1 MRKFERI
8 HADFNAP
15 RNVVA
20 SAALREKVAAVA
32 EAESP
37 LDSHLFDV
45 AGFLAAEF
53 RDNDGGSGGAGD
65 ERALLAAVVEGAL
78 AQLDSLVDGGRVE
91 RGGAAARELEGSL
104 ERLRQALR
112 K

>member
-1 MRKFERI
+1 MLILAFSS
-8 HADFNAP
+8 
-15 RNVVA
+15 RNLVA

-53 RDNDGGSGGAGD
+53 RDNGGGGGGEAGG

-104 ERLRQALR
+104 RRLRQSLR
-112 K
+112 N

>member
-1 MRKFERI
+1 M
-8 HADFNAP
+8 
-15 RNVVA
+15 

-53 RDNDGGSGGAGD
+53 RDNGGDGADD
-65 ERALLAAVVEGAL
+65 ERALLEAVVEEAL
-78 AQLDSLVDGGRVE
+78 AQLGSLVDGGRVE
-91 RGGAAARELEGSL
+91 RGGAAAREVESSL
-104 ERLRQALR
+104 ERLRQNLR